1 MSFDVTILGTGS
13 AIPTVKRGT
22 TSHFVNCQQRHILI
36 DCGEGT
42 QLQMRKFK
50 LKFQQIDIILISHLH
65 GDHVFGLPG
74 LLSTM
79 QLLGREHKLIIYG
92 PVGIKR
98 LIKVQLEEVGSSK
111 IFPLEIKEIEENT
124 SSLVFED
131 KCIEISTFP
140 LKHRIHTQGY
150 KIEEKIGKRRL
161 IKEEFDKT
169 GLSVAYINKLL
180 RGEDVVD
187 NEGRSLKY
195 EKVTLPPKPAKSY
208 AFCSDTAFHLPVL
221 ESIENVDVL
230 YHEATFLDQEN
241 DRATATFHSTAKQA
255 ATIALKANAKRL
267 ILGHFSARYKTA
279 ENHKTEAQ
287 TIFEN
292 TFVPK
297 DGEKFII

>member
-42 QLQMRKFK
+42 QLQLRKFK
-50 LKFQQIDIILISHLH
+50 IKFQQIDIILISHLH
-65 GDHVFGLPG
+65 GDHIFGLPG

-79 QLLGREHKLIIYG
+79 QLLGRENKLKIYG
-92 PVGIKR
+92 PTGIIR
-98 LIKVQLEEVGSSK
+98 LLKVQFEEVGTDK
-111 IFPLEIKEIEENT
+111 LFPIEIEELEKNT
-124 SSLVFED
+124 KGLIFED

-140 LKHRIHTQGY
+140 LNHRIQTQGY
-150 KIEEKIGKRRL
+150 KVEEKVGKRRL
-161 IKEEFDKT
+161 LKEEFDKT
-169 GLSVAYINKLL
+169 GISVAYINKLL
-180 RGEDVVD
+180 NGEDIVD

-195 EKVTLPPKPAKSY
+195 EDVTLPPNPPKSY
-208 AFCSDTAFHLPVL
+208 AFCSDTAFHLPII
-221 ESIENVDVL
+221 ESIENVDLL
-230 YHEATFLDQEN
+230 YHEATFLDSESE
-241 DRATATFHSTAKQA
+241 RATTTFHSTAKQA
-255 ATIALKANAKRL
+255 ATIALKADVQRL
-267 ILGHFSARYKTA
+267 ILGHFSARYKSA
-279 ENHKTEAQ
+279 KNHQTEAQ

>member
-79 QLLGREHKLIIYG
+79 QLLGREHKLKIYG

-98 LIKVQLEEVGSSK
+98 LIRVQLEEVGSSK
-111 IFPLEIKEIEENT
+111 IFPIEINEIEENT

-140 LKHRIHTQGY
+140 LNHRVHTQGY
-150 KIEEKIGKRRL
+150 KIQEKIGKRRL
-161 IKEEFDKT
+161 IKEEFDKS

-180 RGEDVVD
+180 RGEDVID

-195 EKVTLPPKPAKSY
+195 EAVTLPPKPAKSY
-208 AFCSDTAFHLPVL
+208 AFCSDTAFHLPIL

-230 YHEATFLDQEN
+230 YHEATFLDKESE
-241 DRATATFHSTAKQA
+241 RATTTFHSTAKQA